1 MTRRA
6 WCLAAA
12 AAIGLS
18 ACGGASHTNSDT
30 HAAATQSTA
39 AQSTG
44 ATASGTRAVSGQ
56 LVGVTFGG
64 PVLTGAVNLDR
75 QLDAAVANGVES
87 LRVEI
92 NWSQLQ
98 PYASASAVP
107 AGARSQFQDPGGIP
121 TRFEPLDPIVARAAA
136 PI

>member
-18 ACGGASHTNSDT
+18 ACGGASHTSSAT
-30 HAAATQSTA
+30 HATA
-39 AQSTG
+39 AQSTAPSSA
-44 ATASGTRAVSGQ
+44 ATAAGTRAVTGQ

-92 NWSQLQ
+92 NWSQIQ

-107 AGARSQFQDPGGIP
+107 SGKVGG
-121 TRFEPLDPIVARAAA
+121 R
-136 PI
+136 